1 MARTSRRRLHRRQAA
16 AEPVPQHDTEDDIL
30 ALGAKLDRLR
40 RRVKRLGRKMH
51 PGGDPILWSRWSRAV
66 SECVE
71 LCEQIAKL
79 PVKDLAGLALRYRAL
94 LWELIEDDLI
104 LDHAVRRR
112 AIAFGRELERLA
124 GGVAGVPRQPGSDS
138 RRSRHSR

>member
-1 MARTSRRRLHRRQAA
+1 MRATRRRTRRTAGTQRSPTRPALSA
-16 AEPVPQHDTEDDIL
+16 TELAELTRQF
-30 ALGAKLDRLR
+30 DRLR
-40 RRVKRLGRKMH
+40 RQVKRLGRNIL

-79 PVKDLAGLALRYRAL
+79 PVTDLAGLALRYRAL

-104 LDHAVRRR
+104 LDRAVRRR
-112 AIAFGRELERLA
+112 AIAFGHELEALA
-124 GGVAGVPRQPGSDS
+124 KRVEK
-138 RRSRHSR
+138 